1 MSAEAEDLS
10 GGLDSALESFLTE
23 RPSNPDLRDSAT
35 LWVMD
40 RTGDLAFPRIT
51 IDAIGFQW
59 ETPAVQLNLVL
70 ADGRAI
76 RIWSSFPRSAISRQ
90 DDSVLQAGSLR
101 FKCHE
106 PFRHWTLEFDGIA
119 EQSTTEAQMAGNLQS
134 SPVSLAF
141 YFDARML
148 TPPWLMGGI
157 TVEAARLIRSS
168 HEGSQMGGLRYEQ
181 LCRIAGWVAID
192 GVEHRIT
199 GTGMRVRRQGV
210 RNMATSTGHCQ
221 HSAVFPSGRAIG
233 AIVFAPRADGSAS
246 FNEGFIHTEDRKRH
260 PARVLSAPWMKRLQA
275 KGEKLR
281 LVLDTAIGTILIEG
295 ETLLTTFDHHQFEM
309 ADVAVLQQGVARY
322 MWDGEETVGLLER
335 CTHRQ
340 QLAGK

>member
-1 MSAEAEDLS
+1 M
-10 GGLDSALESFLTE
+10 FLTE
-23 RPSNPDLRDSAT
+23 RPDNPDLRDSAT

-40 RTGDLAFPRIT
+40 QTGHLAFPRIT
-51 IDAIGFQW
+51 IDAIGSQW
-59 ETPAVQLNLVL
+59 ENPAVQLNLVL

-76 RIWSSFPRSAISRQ
+76 RIWNSLPRFAVSGEQ
-90 DDSVLQAGSLR
+90 DASVLQAGSLR

-106 PFRHWTLEFDGIA
+106 PFHHWTLEFEGIA
-119 EQSTTEAQMAGNLQS
+119 EQSTSAAQMAGNLQS
-134 SPVSLAF
+134 SPVPLAF
-141 YFDARML
+141 FFDARMQM
-148 TPPWLMGGI
+148 PPWLMGGM

-181 LCRIAGWVAID
+181 LCRITGWATID

-233 AIVFAPRADGSAS
+233 AIAFAPRADGSAS
-246 FNEGFIHTEDRKRH
+246 FNEGFIYTQDRKRF
-260 PARVLSAPWMKRLQA
+260 PARVVTAPWMKRLQE
-275 KGEKLR
+275 KGEKLP
-281 LVLDTAIGTILIEG
+281 LVLETAIGTILIEG
-295 ETLLTTFDHHQFEM
+295 KTLLTTFDHHLFEM
-309 ADVAVLQQGVARY
+309 ADVAVLQQGGARY
-322 MWDGEETVGLLER
+322 VWDGEETVGLLER

-340 QLAGK
+340 QLAGQ